1 MGLIT
6 YDTSYDDRVYLIHK
20 SSEKPLLERMIETV
34 LESEDL
40 GAAMKVNAKDAV
52 LCRMLR
58 EKGFQ
63 KKHRCGSVLSLD
75 LSNSL
80 EYDLP
85 DAYAMSPR
93 GFAAD
98 PWQYQLVIHRG
109 FENDGIPEKWED
121 AFLKRIPHGNED
133 LKTFAIAR
141 NEYCAHCGLWY
152 TTGDT
157 AYVEPVATV
166 PEHRK
171 QGLAKA
177 VVYEACTRAKA
188 LGAKRAIVLSDQEFY
203 FRIGFALSSE
213 VYAWGKKDSANPD
226 WSDGYEGALP
236 EQSRK
241 PGCKMRPGFSCFMN
255 PARSV
260 KRQRGIIWFPA
271 FPPGES
277 AAGCAPRRSWA
288 ECRRFSSGSSW

>member
-1 MGLIT
+1 MGYSIERYQNCERFNEQYQDIYQFLLEAGKLDYNEHFHWGRFEWMHAHSFLDEDKLTRIVLFKDENGAIVGLIT
-6 YDTSYDDRVYLIHK
+6 YDTSYDDRGYLIHT
-20 SSEKPLLERMIETV
+20 SSEKSLLERMIETV

-58 EKGFQ
+58 EKGFE
-63 KKHRCGSVLSLD
+63 KKHKCGSVLSLD

-80 EYDLP
+80 AYDMP
-85 DAYAMSPR
+85 DAYTMSPR

-133 LKTFAIAR
+133 LKTFAIAH

-152 TTGDT
+152 TTGVT

-226 WSDGYEGALP
+226 
-236 EQSRK
+236 
-241 PGCKMRPGFSCFMN
+241 
-255 PARSV
+255 
-260 KRQRGIIWFPA
+260 
-271 FPPGES
+271 
-277 AAGCAPRRSWA
+277 
-288 ECRRFSSGSSW
+288 

>member
-1 MGLIT
+1 MHAHSFLDEDKLTRIVLFKDENGAIVGLIT
-6 YDTSYDDRVYLIHK
+6 YDTSYDDRGYLIHT
-20 SSEKPLLERMIETV
+20 SSEKSLLERMIETV
-34 LESEDL
+34 LESEGL
-40 GAAMKVNAKDAV
+40 GAVMKVNAKDAV

-58 EKGFQ
+58 EKGFE
-63 KKHRCGSVLSLD
+63 KKHKCGSVLSLD

-80 EYDLP
+80 EYDMP
-85 DAYAMSPR
+85 DAYTMSPR

-98 PWQYQLVIHRG
+98 PWQYQLAIHRG
-109 FENDGIPEKWED
+109 FDNDGIPEKWED

-133 LKTFAIAR
+133 LKTFAIAH

-171 QGLAKA
+171 RGLAKA

-213 VYAWGKKDSANPD
+213 AYAWGKEDSTD
-226 WSDGYEGALP
+226 FD
-236 EQSRK
+236 
-241 PGCKMRPGFSCFMN
+241 
-255 PARSV
+255 
-260 KRQRGIIWFPA
+260 
-271 FPPGES
+271 
-277 AAGCAPRRSWA
+277 
-288 ECRRFSSGSSW
+288 